1 MLGVC
6 IPQNAT
12 FKYELYSETSKGTKI
27 LQQLGRYDVTNPM
40 LVVDNFGDMLAVAMC
55 YSLDLTLPS

>member
-27 LQQLGRYDVTNPM
+27 LQQLGRYDVMNPM
-40 LVVDNFGDMLAVAMC
+40 LAVDMLAVAMC
-55 YSLDLTLPS
+55 YSLEFTLPS